1 MTGEGGSV
9 MHSFQ
14 ASYLIG
20 AAVVVYIIFRQLQPR
35 RPTWFR
41 FFGLPAIAVYEVVL
55 SLHQTGL
62 TD

>member
-1 MTGEGGSV
+1 